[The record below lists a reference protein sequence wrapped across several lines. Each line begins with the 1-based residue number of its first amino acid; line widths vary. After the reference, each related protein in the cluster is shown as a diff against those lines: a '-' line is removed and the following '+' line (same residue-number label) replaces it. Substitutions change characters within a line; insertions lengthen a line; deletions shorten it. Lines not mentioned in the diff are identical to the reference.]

1 MGDYAGSMS
10 DEREILEDLRR
21 RVAASPFHH
30 GFGLQVVDASRGEV
44 RLRWEARQEHL
55 NLQGLIHGG
64 VLATLA
70 DTAMGLAVRSAMRPG
85 RRHVTIELGVHYLR
99 PARPGALEAVGRA
112 VRVGTQV
119 AYAEA
124 DVHDPE
130 GRLLARANGTYSVGA
145 LKEPQEPPA
154 DQ

>member
-1 MGDYAGSMS
+1 MDEGPGILQDLRDRIAGS
-10 DEREILEDLRR
+10 
-21 RVAASPFHH
+21 AFHL
-30 GFGLQVVDASRGEV
+30 GFGMEVTAAARGEV
-44 RLRWEARQEHL
+44 RLGWEARPDHL

-70 DTAMGLAVRSAMRPG
+70 DTAMGLAVRSAMQPG
-85 RRHVTIELGVHYLR
+85 RRHVTVELGVHYLR
-99 PARPGALEAVGRA
+99 PAKPGPLEAVGRA

-124 DVHDPE
+124 DVLDGD

-145 LKEPQEPPA
+145 LKDAPTVQPPV
-154 DQ
+154 Q

>member
-1 MGDYAGSMS
+1 M
-10 DEREILEDLRR
+10 DERPEILEDLRD
-21 RVAASPFHH
+21 RVASSPFHH
-30 GFGLQVVDASRGEV
+30 GFGMEVAAASRGEV
-44 RLRWEARQEHL
+44 RLRWEARDEHL

-70 DTAMGLAVRSAMRPG
+70 DTAMGLAVRSAMQPG

-124 DVHDPE
+124 DVLDGE

-145 LKEPQEPPA
+145 LKEPREAQ
-154 DQ
+154 